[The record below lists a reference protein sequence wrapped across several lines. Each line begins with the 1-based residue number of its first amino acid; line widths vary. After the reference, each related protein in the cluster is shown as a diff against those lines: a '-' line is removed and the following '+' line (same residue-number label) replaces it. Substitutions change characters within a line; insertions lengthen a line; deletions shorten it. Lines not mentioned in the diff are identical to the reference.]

1 MHDSN
6 RVLNTQKT
14 ITVYFKMNTTI
25 YFNFEK
31 FIYINQF
38 LKKQFSEISKAS
50 NIQVEILI

>member
-14 ITVYFKMNTTI
+14 ITVYFKMNTTM